1 MKASKGA
8 IKRGPA
14 GDNDYSML
22 LGVAWMASKEFLKP
36 AERASKSAGRASEPV
51 IRALDMVSYM
61 HFLSHFHRNH
71 LLLLLLNLLLPNLL
85 FLLHLLLFI
94 ITPIS
99 APRNLC
105 YKGG

>member
-1 MKASKGA
+1 
-8 IKRGPA
+8 
-14 GDNDYSML
+14 
-22 LGVAWMASKEFLKP
+22 MASKESLKP

-85 FLLHLLLFI
+85 FLLHLLLLFI
-94 ITPIS
+94 IMPIS